1 MIDYSQ
7 IELRIAAR
15 MLDPQ
20 VLVCE
25 ASQDHR
31 LRIVM
36 EINGRKQTVFA
47 QKFTIHSVV
56 SEPRRAVD
64 TTSAS

>member
-1 MIDYSQ
+1 MIDYSP
-7 IELRIAAR
+7 IELRIAAH

-25 ASQDHR
+25 ASRDHR

-47 QKFTIHSVV
+47 QKFTIHSVM

-64 TTSAS
+64 GASAS

>member
-1 MIDYSQ
+1 MTDQ
-7 IELRIAAR
+7 IFYPEHTSKL
-15 MLDPQ
+15 
-20 VLVCE
+20 LVCE
-25 ASQDHR
+25 ASRDHR

-56 SEPRRAVD
+56 SEPRRVVD
-64 TTSAS
+64 GASSS